1 MRTIK
6 KIICAI
12 LISLMTVLMVPTVIP
27 INETGYIVE
36 AASVKI
42 SKTKYT
48 MNKGENYTLKIKGTK
63 KKVKWSSNNK
73 KVATVNSKGKVTAK
87 NKGTATITAKVGSK
101 KYKCKITVESPS
113 INKTKVN
120 INQGKT
126 YTLKVKGTS
135 RKVTWSSSNKKI
147 ATVNSKGKVSAKKKG
162 TATITAK
169 VGSKK
174 LKCKVTVKYVKKVKA
189 VYMYIDYDET
199 NVKVGETIKLTAKVT
214 PTNYTSEIKWKSS
227 NEKIATVKN
236 GVVKGVS
243 SGKTKITATIDGLS
257 YSVDVYVLGEITL
270 TLKNALPEKY
280 GYKPSSRIVT
290 MVEISDI
297 KFDYTP
303 NFYSQEYTIKMTLSG
318 TKTYQYY
325 SNIDSI
331 AVAYKIIDES
341 GNVYDTGNF
350 WKSGLSVGDR
360 FNNVSTPLDLPP
372 GNYTLVLTN
381 Y

>member
-1 MRTIK
+1 MKLIK
-6 KIICAI
+6 KIFCAV
-12 LISLMTVLMVPTVIP
+12 LISLMTLFVIPTVMP

-63 KKVKWSSNNK
+63 KKVKWSSDNK

-87 NKGTATITAKVGSK
+87 KKGKATITAKVGNK

-113 INKTKVN
+113 INKTKVT
-120 INQGKT
+120 IKQGET
-126 YTLKVKGTS
+126 YTLKVKDTS
-135 RKVTWSSSNKKI
+135 RKITWTSSNKKV

-174 LKCKVTVKYVKKVKA
+174 IKCKVTVKYVKQVKA
-189 VYMYIDYDET
+189 IYMYIDYDET
-199 NVKVGETIKLTAKVT
+199 NVKVGETIKLKAKVS
-214 PTNYTSEIKWKSS
+214 PENYTSEVKWKSS
-227 NEKIATVKN
+227 NEKVATVKN
-236 GVVKGVS
+236 GIVTGVS
-243 SGKTKITATIDGLS
+243 SGKAKITATLDGLS
-257 YSVDVYVLGEITL
+257 YSVDVYVLGNITL
-270 TLKNALPEKY
+270 TLQNSLPEKFS
-280 GYKPSSRIVT
+280 YKPSSRIVT
-290 MVEISDI
+290 TVEISDI
-297 KFDYTP
+297 KFEFTP
-303 NFYSQEYTIKMTLSG
+303 EFYSQEYYIKMTLSG

-331 AVAYKIIDES
+331 AVGYKILDES